1 MPNDKPKKKEYT
13 IPSSHPRY
21 GSLQLREAIVD
32 GVEHN
37 ITAPEGLIA
46 HGRGEAFDYLIG
58 ECTTKPAQDAIE
70 AAAAVLILADNP
82 MLSVNGNVAA
92 LASKHMVK
100 LAKMIPAKLEVCI
113 FHFSQ
118 NRFNNIINK
127 LKDEGA
133 DNVLGEN
140 RDEHIPGLNHARAA
154 CTNEGIYSADVVL
167 VPLEDGDRAQALRN
181 MGKLVISI
189 DLNPL
194 SRTAKVSDITI
205 VDNLVR
211 AVPELVENVMRLKKY
226 DKTKLESIKNSF
238 DNASNLKE
246 MLNLINQRLE
256 NLEF

>member
-1 MPNDKPKKKEYT
+1 MPSEKSKKKEYT
-13 IPSSHPRY
+13 IPKSHPRY
-21 GSLQLREAIVD
+21 ESLQLREAIVD
-32 GVEHN
+32 GVEQH

-58 ECTTKPAQDAIE
+58 EITTKPARDAIH
-70 AAAAVLILADNP
+70 AAAAALILAENP
-82 MLSVNGNVAA
+82 VLSVNGNVAA
-92 LASKHMVK
+92 LASKHIVE
-100 LAKMIPAKLEVCI
+100 LAKVIPAKLEVCI

-118 NRFNNIINK
+118 NRFNNIIKK

-133 DNVLGEN
+133 GEVLGEN
-140 RDEHIPGLNHARAA
+140 RDKMIPGLDHARAA
-154 CTNEGIYSADVVL
+154 CTNDGIYSTDVVL

-194 SRTAKVSDITI
+194 SRTAKVSNITI

-211 AVPELVENVMRLKKY
+211 ALPELIETVSKFKNY
-226 DKTKLESIKNSF
+226 DSTKLESIKNSF
-238 DNASNLKE
+238 DNPSNLKE
-246 MLNLINQRLE
+246 MLNLINERLK